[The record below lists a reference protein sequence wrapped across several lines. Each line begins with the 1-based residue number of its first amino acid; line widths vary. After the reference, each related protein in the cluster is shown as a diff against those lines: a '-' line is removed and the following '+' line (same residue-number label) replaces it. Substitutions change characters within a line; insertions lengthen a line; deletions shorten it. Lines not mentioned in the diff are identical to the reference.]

1 MVRGYTGR
9 QRVLKLRKNYK
20 YRFNVLNELVQTE
33 ISYVRDLEYMVKII
47 EPQVQGIFSDK
58 QYR

>member
-1 MVRGYTGR
+1 M
-9 QRVLKLRKNYK
+9 RKNYK

-58 QYR
+58 LYR